1 MQMNLEN
8 KLELM
13 RKKINKLIR
22 IDWRKEKKLRI
33 NNKSIK
39 L

>member
-1 MQMNLEN
+1 MNLEN